1 MRHPES
7 YFDVIQLLSLE
18 FLNLLLLNDGSVPIS
33 SAIETINALP
43 DRHICPEF
51 LIFFAP
57 LAARSNLWSPKIDI
71 PIICLAVT
79 RELDSQLLIL
89 NGHNVANGPAFAFES
104 GIDLDCFDRVALLQ
118 RLAPCPLFVAQVL
131 PCSLTLRKYGILRRQ
146 VVILVNPRLVFEYAS

>member
-1 MRHPES
+1 MVGSNSGTSRRHPLIELFLPAEVLVALLIGFISVGMRHPES

-104 GIDLDCFDRVALLQ
+104 GIDLDCFDRVGW
-118 RLAPCPLFVAQVL
+118 L
-131 PCSLTLRKYGILRRQ
+131 PK
-146 VVILVNPRLVFEYAS
+146 